1 MRELYF
7 APHPD
12 DEILGCGGTIAKHI
26 KQGAEVYICVVTKG
40 TEPLF
45 KSDFIETTRAEQKR
59 AHQLLGTKE
68 IIYLDFPAVM
78 LENQQRYVIN
88 QKIFELI
95 ERIQPDNV
103 YIPHFGDM
111 QKDHAIVSEAVMVA
125 VRPKNAFKVKRVY
138 SYETLSETE
147 WNVPHNSVAFL
158 PNCFVDISDTLSDK
172 LNALAEFRSQLSDF
186 PSPRSLKAVDAL
198 ARLRGSTVTV
208 DAAEAFCLIRE
219 IK

>member
-45 KSDFIETTRAEQKR
+45 APDFIETTRAEQKR
-59 AHQLLGTKE
+59 AHKMLGTKE

-78 LENQQRYVIN
+78 LENQQRYIVN
-88 QKIFELI
+88 QKIYELI
-95 ERIQPDNV
+95 ERIKPDNV

-111 QKDHAIVSEAVMVA
+111 QKDHSVVSEAVMVA
-125 VRPKNAFKVKRVY
+125 VRPKKAFKVKRVY

-147 WNVPHNSVAFL
+147 WNVPHGSNAFL
-158 PNCFVDISDTLSDK
+158 PNCFVDISDTLDDK
-172 LNALAEFRSQLSDF
+172 LNALAEFHSQLSDF
-186 PSPRSLKAVDAL
+186 PNPRSLKAVEAL
-198 ARLRGSTVTV
+198 AHLRGSTVTV